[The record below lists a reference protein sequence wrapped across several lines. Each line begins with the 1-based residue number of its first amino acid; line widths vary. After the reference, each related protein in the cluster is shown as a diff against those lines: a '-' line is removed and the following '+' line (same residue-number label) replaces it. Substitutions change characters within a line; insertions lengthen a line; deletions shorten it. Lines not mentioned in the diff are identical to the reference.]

1 MNMKK
6 INDSNKDV
14 LEALYV
20 FDWLIVTTVD
30 LLKFVRFISDV
41 SPYTPHFLFIL

>member
-1 MNMKK
+1 MKK

-20 FDWLIVTTVD
+20 FDWLNCNNS
-30 LLKFVRFISDV
+30 RPSQ
-41 SPYTPHFLFIL
+41 S